1 MAKRLIARIKQETNL
16 PVIEY
21 LFQEEDTR
29 LPDLGGI
36 QTTLEKRTRHR
47 RALVRMLFDYY
58 ETDRM
63 LICLDPE
70 AFDLIMDF
78 ERDRPDMRVLE
89 ISCDFSDDY
98 LRGHAARVGL
108 AGQATSPEALE
119 RVLPTIRRDVHFEHV
134 RLRDAGFSHYSRIRE
149 GASVDE
155 NSIELAEFLSV
166 GPEPAKAIA
175 STDHLFVD

>member
-1 MAKRLIARIKQETNL
+1 
-16 PVIEY
+16 
-21 LFQEEDTR
+21 
-29 LPDLGGI
+29 
-36 QTTLEKRTRHR
+36 
-47 RALVRMLFDYY
+47 MLFDYY

-78 ERDRPDMRVLE
+78 ERDRSDMRVLE
-89 ISCDFSDDY
+89 ISCEFTDDY

-108 AGQATSPEALE
+108 AGEATSAEALE

-134 RLRDAGFSHYSRIRE
+134 RLRDAGFAHYNRIRQ

-166 GPEPAKAIA
+166 GPGARQGDRGDRPP
-175 STDHLFVD
+175 FVD